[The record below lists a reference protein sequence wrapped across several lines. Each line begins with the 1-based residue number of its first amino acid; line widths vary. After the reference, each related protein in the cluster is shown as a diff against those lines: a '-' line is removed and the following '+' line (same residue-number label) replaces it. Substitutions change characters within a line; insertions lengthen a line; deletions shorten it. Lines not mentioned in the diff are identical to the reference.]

1 LLYVHE
7 VLDSMAAH
15 VFSCFRDEARIDIKT
30 DTTRT
35 IAHRGSNE
43 ASRITTSQI
52 VYDVG
57 HLDSGDL

>member
-1 LLYVHE
+1 
-7 VLDSMAAH
+7 MAAH
-15 VFSCFRDEARIDIKT
+15 VLSCFRDEARIDIKT

-43 ASRITTSQI
+43 TSRITTSQI

-57 HLDSGDL
+57 HLDLGDL